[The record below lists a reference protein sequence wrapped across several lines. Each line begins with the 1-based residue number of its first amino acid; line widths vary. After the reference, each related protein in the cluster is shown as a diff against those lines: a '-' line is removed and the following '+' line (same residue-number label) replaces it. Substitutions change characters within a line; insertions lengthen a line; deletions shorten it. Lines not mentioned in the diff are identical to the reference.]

1 MHKLRLKLAKPRASL
16 LLVVLIIKNLLMA
29 KPVDFTIGQLRK
41 KLKEQGWQVWAFD
54 GENQS
59 RTYYA
64 KHLKTGEE
72 FQGTL
77 AEFKLL
83 AKNVLSL

>member
-1 MHKLRLKLAKPRASL
+1 
-16 LLVVLIIKNLLMA
+16 MA

-41 KLKEQGWQVWAFD
+41 KLKEQGWLVWAFD
-54 GENQS
+54 GENAS

-64 KHLKTGEE
+64 NHLKTGEE

>member
-1 MHKLRLKLAKPRASL
+1 
-16 LLVVLIIKNLLMA
+16 MA

-41 KLKEQGWQVWAFD
+41 KLKEQGWLVWAFD

-64 KHLKTGEE
+64 KHLKTGVE
-72 FQGTL
+72 FAGTL
-77 AEFKLL
+77 AEFKIS
-83 AKNVLSL
+83 AKNNLLL